1 MIIDLN
7 KDVNLSYAE
16 TSFELAQLKSNTLIK
31 KITIQRNKTGQNFM
45 IVPMSIY
52 NILETNNY
60 FRSTLDSLSNSN
72 SIRNIN
78 GICEDL
84 RYMGSIN
91 GIEVYLD
98 LISPSDTII
107 LKHDRSIMRDNKINS
122 ILNGEELKEEIEI
135 TVLNY

>member
-60 FRSTLDSLSNSN
+60 FRSNSN

>member
-52 NILETNNY
+52 NILESN
-60 FRSTLDSLSNSN
+60 RSFKFATLDSLMN
-72 SIRNIN
+72 
-78 GICEDL
+78 EDPL

-107 LKHDRSIMRDNKINS
+107 LKYDKSIMRDNKINS
-122 ILNGEELKEEIEI
+122 ILNGEKLKEEIEI

>member
-1 MIIDLN
+1 MIIDLS

-16 TSFELAQLKSNTLIK
+16 TSFELAQLKSNRLVK

-60 FRSTLDSLSNSN
+60 FKANSLSNSN

-78 GICEDL
+78 GMCEDL
-84 RYMGSIN
+84 RHMGSIN

-98 LISPSDTII
+98 LLSPSDTII
-107 LKHDRSIMRDNKINS
+107 LKYDKSIMRDNKIGA
-122 ILNGEELKEEIEI
+122 ILNGEQLKKEVEI

>member
-1 MIIDLN
+1 MIIDLS

-16 TSFELAQLKSNTLIK
+16 TSFELAQLKSNRLVK

-60 FRSTLDSLSNSN
+60 FRFNSLSNSN

-84 RYMGSIN
+84 RHMGSIN

-98 LISPSDTII
+98 LLSPSDTII
-107 LKHDRSIMRDNKINS
+107 LKYDKSIMRDNKIGA
-122 ILNGEELKEEIEI
+122 ILNGEQLKKEVEI

>member
-16 TSFELAQLKSNTLIK
+16 TSFELSQLKSNKLIK
-31 KITIQRNKTGQNFM
+31 EIVIQRNKTGQNFM

-60 FRSTLDSLSNSN
+60 FRFNSLSNSN

-78 GICEDL
+78 GMCEDL
-84 RYMGSIN
+84 RHMGSIN

-98 LISPSDTII
+98 LLSPSDTII
-107 LKHDRSIMRDNKINS
+107 LKYDKSIMRDNKIGA
-122 ILNGEELKEEIEI
+122 ILNGEQLKKEVEI

>member
-1 MIIDLN
+1 MIIDLS

-16 TSFELAQLKSNTLIK
+16 TSFELAQLKSNRLVK

-60 FRSTLDSLSNSN
+60 FKANSLSNSN

-78 GICEDL
+78 GMCEDL
-84 RYMGSIN
+84 RHMGSIN

-98 LISPSDTII
+98 LLSPSDTII
-107 LKHDRSIMRDNKINS
+107 LKYDKSVMRDNKIGA
-122 ILNGEELKEEIEI
+122 ILNGEQLKKEVEI

>member
-1 MIIDLN
+1 MIIDLS

-16 TSFELAQLKSNTLIK
+16 TSFELAQLKSNRLVK

-60 FRSTLDSLSNSN
+60 FRFNSLSNSN

-78 GICEDL
+78 GMCEDL
-84 RYMGSIN
+84 RHMGSIN

-98 LISPSDTII
+98 LLSPSDTII
-107 LKHDRSIMRDNKINS
+107 LKYDKSVMRDNKIGA
-122 ILNGEELKEEIEI
+122 ILNGEQLKKEVEI